1 MIRHTALALAAAASV
16 LAANS
21 AAAQAT
27 PTVRIAGGTL
37 TGAVAGGIES
47 YKGVP
52 YAAPPVG
59 ALRWRPPAEAAPWSA
74 PRAAADY
81 GPICP
86 QKGNAYMNTAK
97 APQAEDCLTLNVWTP
112 SRGGRAPVMVWI
124 HGGSWNAGSGAQ
136 PTYDGSAFARDG
148 VVLVTINYRL
158 GALGYFA
165 HPALTAEAGPTAPL
179 ASYGQMDQ
187 IAALRWVQRNIAA
200 FGGDPAQVTVFG
212 ESAGGGSV
220 LALLATPSARGLFSK
235 AIVES
240 GPAFGAPRT
249 LSSEERAGVVVAT
262 KAGLG
267 PTATAAQL
275 RALPVE
281 TLVANQ
287 GTAGPIVDG
296 RLQPAPVELAA
307 LTGRLADVPL
317 IIGTNADEG
326 SLVES
331 IKGVG
336 DAMLAQLKPDE
347 RTVVNQVYGPEAADT
362 ARLGRTVFA
371 DLLFGAPARWI
382 ANRESSGAPV
392 WLYRFSYVTPLER
405 ARVHGAQH
413 AWELGY
419 VFDTVGRGRFP
430 AVPADLAY
438 ARVVHSCWVA
448 FAKTGAP
455 TCTGAPAWPAYTP
468 ARDTL
473 MHFADT
479 GPVTV
484 QGFRKPQFDL
494 IEKIVASRMMAAA
507 SGGAPAGR

>member
-1 MIRHTALALAAAASV
+1 MKRTYAALAATAV
-16 LAANS
+16 TLS
-21 AAAQAT
+21 AFSAHAQT
-27 PTVRIAGGTL
+27 GPTVRIASGQL
-37 TGAVAGGIES
+37 QGAVAGGIES
-47 YKGVP
+47 YKGIP
-52 YAAPPVG
+52 YAAPPTG
-59 ALRWRPPAEAAPWSA
+59 ELRWRPPAEAATWSS
-74 PRAAADY
+74 PRAATAF

-86 QKGNAYMNTAK
+86 QKGNAYMAVK
-97 APQAEDCLTLNVWTP
+97 QSQSEDCLTLNVWTP
-112 SRGGRAPVMVWI
+112 SRTGRAPVMVWI
-124 HGGSWNAGSGAQ
+124 HGGSWNAGSAAQ
-136 PTYDGSAFARDG
+136 PTYDGTAFARDG
-148 VVLVTINYRL
+148 VVLVSINYRL

-179 ASYGQMDQ
+179 ASYGQMDMV
-187 IAALRWVQRNIAA
+187 AALRWVQKNIAA

-212 ESAGGGSV
+212 ESAGGASV

-249 LSSEERAGVVVAT
+249 LATEERAGVSVAT

-275 RALPVE
+275 RALPVAA
-281 TLVANQ
+281 LVANQ

-336 DAMLAQLKPDE
+336 DVMLAQLKPDE
-347 RTVVNQVYGPEAADT
+347 RTTVTQAYAAEAPDT
-362 ARLGRTVFA
+362 ARLGRTFFA

-392 WLYRFSYVTPLER
+392 WLYRFSYVTPVMR
-405 ARVHGAQH
+405 KTMNGAQH

-419 VFDTVGRGRFP
+419 VFDTVGQGRLP
-430 AVPADLAY
+430 AAPADLAY
-438 ARVVHSCWVA
+438 AKVVHSCWVA

-473 MHFADT
+473 THFADT
-479 GPVTV
+479 GPVLVT
-484 QGFRKPQFDL
+484 GFRKPQFDL
-494 IEKIVASRMMAAA
+494 VEKIVATRMTAATDGA
-507 SGGAPAGR
+507 APAGR